1 MIIGD
6 LKMQNENH
14 VDASDPS
21 VVESLSM
28 GSSVRALRFRARSNA
43 RCDSTSHFAIFNF
56 HYSLIIFFFAKVL
69 IASTACS
76 YFSILAPAIA
86 DEPFRPEVGKFP
98 PAEKAKAYQGQLI
111 FVDHANRRGSLR
123 VTGGELMHSTA
134 PSPFAMLPYGM
145 VRHHGAPAD
154 LRNVPL
160 GTMLHGRFYLPPD
173 PKLSAVP
180 VVEVGSVT
188 HPAENHAILLEDEP
202 SFCLREGKVWK
213 LKEVEL
219 MRNLQGMIVASREPK
234 EGSLDEPKEH
244 GEGKEGEQRMSIDA
258 ATVFWRG
265 REKLGLEDL
274 IAEGLWPA
282 EGRKSLGGQA
292 VYLAI
297 AWKPAGHW
305 ERRVGNRLHISDIWL
320 DETAMQR
327 AIEHQ
332 IKVHQELIRNRW
344 MPAWVDAVEYGKFGS
359 ATVTATLFG
368 GMDPSLYADFR
379 QGVKGQVAA
388 SETNLK
394 HQYGTVRHS
403 LVANS
408 GPILDV
414 MKQDKEVPLGSSGIQ
429 IRMEV
434 DQIIEGIRP
443 GRIVRIRP
451 INWPDDAVPRE
462 EYTEGHPEERFPSP
476 NIFSKYGR
484 IGLN

>member
-1 MIIGD
+1 MKKFFVLGSWF
-6 LKMQNENH
+6 L
-14 VDASDPS
+14 V
-21 VVESLSM
+21 SL
-28 GSSVRALRFRARSNA
+28 RRFLICAWLPAL
-43 RCDSTSHFAIFNF
+43 
-56 HYSLIIFFFAKVL
+56 
-69 IASTACS
+69 ACS
-76 YFSILAPAIA
+76 LVFDLRAANEEPRPKNQEPAA
-86 DEPFRPEVGKFP
+86 EPFRPEAGKFP
-98 PAEKAKAYQGQLI
+98 PLEMAKAYYGQLI

-123 VTGGELMHSTA
+123 MTGGELMHSTA

-154 LRNVPL
+154 LRDIRL

-173 PKLSAVP
+173 SKLSAVP
-180 VVEVGSVT
+180 VISSGSAT

-219 MRNLQGMIVASREPK
+219 MGENQGMIVASREPK
-234 EGSLDEPKEH
+234 EGA
-244 GEGKEGEQRMSIDA
+244 EGKEGEQRMSIDG
-258 ATVFWRG
+258 ATCFWRG

-274 IAEGLWPA
+274 IAEGLWSA
-282 EGRKSLGGQA
+282 EGKKSLGGQV

-327 AIEHQ
+327 AIQHQ
-332 IKVHQELIRNRW
+332 IRVHQELIRSRW
-344 MPAWVDAVEYGKFGS
+344 MPAVVDAVEYGKFGS

-368 GMDPSLYADFR
+368 GMDPALYADF
-379 QGVKGQVAA
+379 QKGINGQVAA

-414 MKQDKEVPLGSSGIQ
+414 MKQDKNIPLGSSGIQ
-429 IRMEV
+429 IRIKV

-451 INWPDDAVPRE
+451 KNWPDDTVPRE

-476 NIFSKYGR
+476 DIFPKYGR